1 MMYQIYAELSSYL
14 LVIVYLVAVPVEK
27 GILVTRIIGILNTFG
42 IFVIQPL
49 FYLTGDVNFRN
60 RVSHQGLWKALK
72 MELFQNQRV
81 FFKKNQILVHI
92 KFILCI
98 VGKQHYLACSR
109 IYTLRIV
116 GYHFSSQ
123 LRATLNLCPIYLK
136 LLLHVSQQYC
146 QCSWDFKVNQI
157 KIKGG
162 CQSGR
167 KVVTHDCKSD
177 LPLVSLDQQII

>member
-72 MELFQNQRV
+72 MELF
-81 FFKKNQILVHI
+81 
-92 KFILCI
+92 
-98 VGKQHYLACSR
+98 
-109 IYTLRIV
+109 
-116 GYHFSSQ
+116 
-123 LRATLNLCPIYLK
+123 
-136 LLLHVSQQYC
+136 
-146 QCSWDFKVNQI
+146 
-157 KIKGG
+157 
-162 CQSGR
+162 
-167 KVVTHDCKSD
+167 
-177 LPLVSLDQQII
+177 